1 MSKTKLGGIVFYRSG
16 GVQRAAI
23 VTKVNEDGSV
33 NLHVFQNDHL
43 DRQVGPVTLVK
54 EGEEENQYVLDE
66 TTPPV
71 PPPPPKGKKAA
82 KDEEGE

>member
-1 MSKTKLGGIVFYRSG
+1 MSKPKLGGIVLYRAG

-23 VTKVNEDGSV
+23 VTRVNEDGSV
-33 NLHVFQNDHL
+33 NLHVFPNDHL

-54 EGEEENQYVLDE
+54 EGQEENQYALDE

-71 PPPPPKGKKAA
+71 PPPPQKGKKS
-82 KDEEGE
+82 KEEEGE